1 MQYNPIQPSF
11 SHKGIL
17 YEEENQKIFLKKEDE
32 LLFFQFKANETNKR
46 MLVVP
51 DASIDIF
58 VQCHDTSPYIHICGT
73 TLSSYQLPLEPDTL
87 YFGVRLK
94 PGIAT
99 VLLHE
104 SAKLFTNKEIE
115 YKDIFPNNK
124 NIDKIFELKTF
135 HERVTFMKNM
145 LRLDSLM
152 KKDINDLIRWSV
164 DQFYEDPCIKINSWA
179 RLTGYSERYLR
190 KLFNEHV
197 GVSPKMFFRIL
208 RFQTL
213 LNQMLYQPKADYLD
227 LAEQLGYYDQSHL
240 VNEFKHFS
248 SSTPTQIIK
257 DF

>member
-11 SHKGIL
+11 SHKGVL
-17 YEEENQKIFLKKEDE
+17 YEEENQKIFLKNEDE
-32 LLFFQFKANETNKR
+32 LLFFQFRASHINKF
-46 MLVVP
+46 MTVVP

-58 VQCHDTSPYIHICGT
+58 VQCHDSAPYIHVCGT
-73 TLSSYQLPLEPDTL
+73 TLCSYQLQLMPNTL

-94 PGIAT
+94 PGIAA
-99 VLLHE
+99 VLLNE
-104 SAKLFTNKEIE
+104 SAKLFTNNEIE

-135 HERVTFMKNM
+135 HERVDFMKNM

-164 DQFYEDPCIKINSWA
+164 DKFYENPSMKINNWA
-179 RLTGYSERYLR
+179 DLTGYSERYLR

-213 LNQMLYQPKADYLD
+213 LNQLLYQPITDYLD
-227 LAEQLGYYDQSHL
+227 LAVQLGYYDQSHL
-240 VNEFKHFS
+240 VNEFKYFS

-257 DF
+257 EF